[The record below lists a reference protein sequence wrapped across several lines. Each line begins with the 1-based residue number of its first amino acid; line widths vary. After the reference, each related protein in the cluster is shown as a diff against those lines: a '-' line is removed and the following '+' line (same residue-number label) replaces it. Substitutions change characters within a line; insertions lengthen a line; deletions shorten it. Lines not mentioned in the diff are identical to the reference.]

1 MQVQVPAGVVAGQM
15 MAVNTPTGQTMQ
27 VAVPAGVAPGQMI
40 QVNVPAAAPA
50 AVVATPTAVAVAM
63 PAVATPAVAVATPA
77 VAVATPAMA
86 VAVATP
92 VAVVNNAPPL
102 QLKIFAKATVRE
114 SIEISS
120 REVPP
125 PLAPGGLVEV
135 MQEGR
140 DNGHMRAQIGED
152 GDVLG
157 WISRVTAAGHTL
169 AYQPTTP
176 GASKLKLIELATI
189 RSSRSVQSEKIGELA
204 AGEFVVAHEEC
215 ECDGHVRVRITPSP
229 AAEQWISRVTG
240 SGKQLAELQ

>member
-1 MQVQVPAGVVAGQM
+1 MYASLTQSLNFASDDSAAATATATAVAAGTVAMQVQVPAGVVAGQM
-15 MAVNTPTGQTMQ
+15 MVVNTPTGQTMQ

-40 QVNVPAAAPA
+40 QVNVLTTAPQ
-50 AVVATPTAVAVAM
+50 
-63 PAVATPAVAVATPA
+63 
-77 VAVATPAMA
+77 
-86 VAVATP
+86 
-92 VAVVNNAPPL
+92 

-140 DNGHMRAQIGED
+140 DNGHTCMRAQIGED

-204 AGEFVVAHEEC
+204 AGEFVAAHEEC

>member
-15 MAVNTPTGQTMQ
+15 MVVNTPTGQTMQ

-40 QVNVPAAAPA
+40 QVNVLTTAPQ
-50 AVVATPTAVAVAM
+50 
-63 PAVATPAVAVATPA
+63 
-77 VAVATPAMA
+77 
-86 VAVATP
+86 
-92 VAVVNNAPPL
+92 